1 MGAVLDLFRVLYEPA
16 AVFERVREKPHF
28 WAPALTLIVIGLIIA
43 ILLRPFYS
51 VAFEAARSH
60 LTPQQLERAPSAATQ
75 AMLALAI
82 VPVNTIVGLLIGAL
96 FLWICVSVL
105 GGEAKYK
112 TLLSVLAYANVTFVL
127 YSVITLVVLEMR
139 GPSSVA
145 AMADLRPALGLDL
158 LYTGDST
165 FLSVFLNSIN
175 PFTIG
180 GIWLAGLGISVTH
193 RISRNTGYAATA
205 IAFLLGSLLLSGL
218 ASLQPGS

>member
-1 MGAVLDLFRVLYEPA
+1 MGAVFDLFRVLYEPT
-16 AVFERVREKPHF
+16 AVFERVREKPRF
-28 WAPALTLIVIGLIIA
+28 WAPAVTLIVIALLIA
-43 ILLRPFYS
+43 TLMRPFYS
-51 VAFEAARSH
+51 AAFEATRSH

-75 AMLALAI
+75 ATFALAF

-112 TLLSVLAYANVTFVL
+112 TLLSVLAYANVTFIL
-127 YSVITLVVLEMR
+127 YSVITLVVLELR

-158 LYTGDST
+158 LYSGDST

-175 PFTIG
+175 PFTIA
-180 GIWLAGLGISVTH
+180 GIWLVGVGIAVTH
-193 RISRNTGYAATA
+193 RTSQNTGYAAAA
-205 IAFLLGSLLLSGL
+205 IAFLLGSLIVSGL
-218 ASLQPGS
+218 ASLQPGA